1 MGKPSKHGRFF
12 GFMKSYFGQDTY
24 GHDVKAFGDTTGKY
38 VEWDASA
45 DSLNVVGSTA
55 LTGAVNAVGA
65 VAVTGTLAVNGLGF
79 VVLTTAITANS
90 TTTTATKGSI
100 GITSNA
106 TGVGSLFI
114 SDGTK
119 WQFAVVA

>member
-1 MGKPSKHGRFF
+1 MGKPGKYGRFF
-12 GFMKSYFGQDTY
+12 GYMKSYFGQDTF

-45 DSLNVVGSTA
+45 DTLNVAGSMA
-55 LTGAVNAVGA
+55 NAGA
-65 VAVTGTLAVNGLGF
+65 VAVTGTLAVNGLQLA
-79 VVLTTAITANS
+79 VLTTAITAN
-90 TTTTATKGSI
+90 TTTTTVAKGSI

-114 SDGTK
+114 SDGAK

>member
-1 MGKPSKHGRFF
+1 MGKPGKYGRYFK
-12 GFMKSYFGQDTY
+12 FMKSYFGQDTF

-38 VEWDASA
+38 MEWDASA
-45 DSLNVVGSTA
+45 DTFTVAGSSA
-55 LTGAVNAVGA
+55 LTGA
-65 VAVTGTLAVNGLGF
+65 VAVTGTLAVNGVQF
-79 VVLTTAITANS
+79 VVLTTAVTAN
-90 TTTTATKGSI
+90 TTTTTVAAGSI
-100 GITSNA
+100 GVTTHA